1 MSAEPTKTDVE
12 EAIERLTKELRY
24 AAVAA
29 TPIFPLHLE
38 SVRTLLEAYSSR
50 EAEAGTLREACVRLV
65 GATFNEMAVKG
76 LPLECARVSTLGQA
90 LAALGVP
97 NDERCRSANE
107 WTALLEASLSTYVTK
122 HEAEDVR

>member
-107 WTALLEASLSTYVTK
+107 WTAHLDASR
-122 HEAEDVR
+122 AAA